1 MPSGTIFVSAYI
13 LQSVCVLFTLWC
25 FDMAHDGGEQFQGAD
40 ELLLLLLMPP
50 VRFVQLHFVAQ
61 VWSIYMMY
69 SWLDL

>member
-1 MPSGTIFVSAYI
+1 
-13 LQSVCVLFTLWC
+13 
-25 FDMAHDGGEQFQGAD
+25 MAHDGGEQFQGAD